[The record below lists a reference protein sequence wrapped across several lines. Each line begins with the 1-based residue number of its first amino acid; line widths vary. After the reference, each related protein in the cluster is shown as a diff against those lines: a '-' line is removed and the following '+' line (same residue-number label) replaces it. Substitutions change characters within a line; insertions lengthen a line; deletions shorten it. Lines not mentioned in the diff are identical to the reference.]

1 LLQIHKY
8 RLVHRILLN
17 NKKQLKINGQ
27 IIIIHLCKISGL
39 RIDRSIDIDILYF
52 SSFTTILDSCLGS
65 LSASVPK
72 HTFEQSLHLPF
83 RSDQAIQYESI
94 NWQNES
100 SAPVRF
106 IVQPTSPNQMLK
118 ISNEPNNA
126 NQTNTDVIRDDDE
139 ENQAPKVVIKKKTKK
154 KKQIPQVNPTE
165 TTTDSA
171 AVLNTSSNR
180 TSTTGYKY
188 HVNRSIFFVNQFCYC

>member
-1 LLQIHKY
+1 
-8 RLVHRILLN
+8 
-17 NKKQLKINGQ
+17 
-27 IIIIHLCKISGL
+27 
-39 RIDRSIDIDILYF
+39 
-52 SSFTTILDSCLGS
+52 
-65 LSASVPK
+65 
-72 HTFEQSLHLPF
+72 
-83 RSDQAIQYESI
+83 
-94 NWQNES
+94 
-100 SAPVRF
+100 
-106 IVQPTSPNQMLK
+106 MLK

-188 HVNRSIFFVNQFCYC
+188 HVNRSIFFSKSILLLLSISQPKLSSKWSAGKRISGIGAGKTSAIRKVICRRIKCVYFYLCFSIDQFARPSNDRQNRGDSRTLIRNKPSVTSSANRLSQEQREQLARAAEERKQEERKRKIEKCK